1 MSRFRRIA
9 GAIITMLIVSVVGVL
24 GAGPAGACQGV
35 DTGIGLQPNCETI
48 KTDCPTIG
56 PIFDVCV

>member
-9 GAIITMLIVSVVGVL
+9 VAVTTILIASVIGAL
-24 GAGPAGACQGV
+24 GAWPAGACQGV
-35 DTGIGLQPNCETI
+35 DTGIALQPNCESI